1 MNFIEDFIKELN
13 QLPLYE
19 VDTGEKKIK
28 TIEVSLVCDLLTV
41 LFDKYGFEGA
51 INDDLHG

>member
-1 MNFIEDFIKELN
+1 MSFIEDFIKELN
-13 QLPLYE
+13 QFPLYE

-41 LFDKYGFEGA
+41 LFDKYGLEGV